1 MKKKV
6 DDEIRFPSIS
16 DVGDFLKEPLDISI
30 DKGVKPRT
38 PPSYSKAYHAFLD
51 SKIWEDDDYSVND
64 LISGVD
70 IANAHHH
77 SMTPT
82 TALRTQVTKH
92 LALESSIIIE
102 MVEDCGHH
110 LDQLEKEIEKHIAEN
125 TLTSSEYMKVKRS
138 SDTLK
143 EIILIVTK
151 SIEQD
156 DDEHALQEQT
166 KLNLKKILEMNGHV
180 DKHLDEMLATVN
192 REELKADKS
201 TWITITLVVIFSL
214 IYMSSFFALDTEKTA
229 TEQILYFFGIR

>member
-6 DDEIRFPSIS
+6 DDEIRFPSFS
-16 DVGDFLKEPLDISI
+16 DVGDFLKDPIEIKI

-38 PPSYSKAYHAFLD
+38 PAGFSKAYHAFLD
-51 SKIWEDDDYSVND
+51 SKIWEHSDYTVND

-77 SMTPT
+77 STTPT
-82 TALRTQVTKH
+82 TALRNQVAEH
-92 LALESSIIIE
+92 LALKNSIMIE

-110 LDQLEKEIEKHIAEN
+110 LDELDKEVAKHIAEN
-125 TLTSSEYMKVKRS
+125 TFTSSEYMKVKRS

-143 EIILIVTK
+143 EIIVIVTK
-151 SIEQD
+151 NIEE
-156 DDEHALQEQT
+156 DDEHSLEEKT
-166 KLNLKKILEMNGHV
+166 KDNLKKLLEMNSRV
-180 DKHLDEMLATVN
+180 DNHLDEMLATVN

-201 TWITITLVVIFSL
+201 TWVTITLVVIFAF
-214 IYMSSFFALDTEKTA
+214 IYMTSFFALDTEKTA

>member
-6 DDEIRFPSIS
+6 DDETHFPSIS
-16 DVGDFLKEPLDISI
+16 DVEDFLKEPLEIKI
-30 DKGVKPRT
+30 DKAVKPRSL
-38 PPSYSKAYHAFLD
+38 PSYSKAYHGFLE
-51 SKIWEDDDYSVND
+51 SKIWEDSDYTVND
-64 LISGVD
+64 LIRGVD
-70 IANAHHH
+70 IVNAHHH
-77 SMTPT
+77 SITPT
-82 TALRTQVTKH
+82 TALRNQVTEH

-110 LDQLEKEIEKHIAEN
+110 LDQLEKEIESHIAEN

-156 DDEHALQEQT
+156 DEHALQEQT
-166 KLNLKKILEMNGHV
+166 KSNLKKILKMNSQV

-201 TWITITLVVIFSL
+201 TWVTITLVVIFAF
-214 IYMSSFFALDTEKTA
+214 IYMTSFFALDTEKTA